1 MDQSAANSSW
11 RANLRRQLATLRSKQ
26 WPRYLLLAA
35 IGFVVHLP
43 ALQGQLVWDDDYL
56 AHDNPFIK
64 SPLLALEAFRHYL
77 FLDSYSPHY
86 RPVQNLSFMAD
97 YYFWNTDPAG
107 FHLTNILLHVG
118 SGLLL
123 YRLLTLLFRK
133 GAGIWNNTVP
143 HSNFTASLAAFLM
156 AGLWI
161 VHPVHSA
168 AVDYISG
175 RADSLAFLFAAGA
188 WLLVLRAR
196 GEAGVTPENS
206 ASEQATR
213 LPLQQKQPRWLTFAL
228 YFCAAFFALL
238 SLCSR
243 EIACVWILLFLI
255 HTLAFANGIRHK
267 TKIVTVICSVCV
279 LAIYAGSHQLPGER
293 VEKGGSEHWGA
304 PIRATLMLRALG
316 DYGRLMVFPANL
328 HMERTIF
335 QPNNYRTRQSWRD
348 SANSE
353 YLSIL
358 GLGVFAVFAYGCIKK
373 GTGQRTRVVGAIWF
387 FAAYLPISNIVSLN
401 ATVAEHW
408 LYLPSVG
415 FLIFLAGCTFDLPR
429 SFQRPLAGVAVFAV
443 VALGMR
449 STIRSTDWCAP
460 ETFYKRTLAAGGSS
474 ARVEVNLGLIYGRHG
489 DYAKAEKLFR
499 HVLAL
504 TPNYPIAR
512 TNLADV
518 LSRQGKLTEAEA
530 LLTNGAKIAP
540 LESKDYP
547 RTWIGIYNL
556 AGFRHNAHDDAGAI
570 ALLDHARLNYPQ
582 VWELIS
588 CESELVRRTQ
598 GPWAALD
605 LVQNFVRKNW
615 WHHAARLAEGRL
627 YAENGD
633 TSHSIEALRYAAML
647 DVHDVEA
654 LRLIATMKMHENRL
668 DEAFQAQRRAVARQP
683 DQPSQYILLSDILEK
698 MGRSG
703 EARAARAKVS
713 QLQALAMESGRG

>member
-1 MDQSAANSSW
+1 MNQSVADSPH
-11 RANLRRQLATLRSKQ
+11 RTTLRRQLAALREKQ
-26 WPRYLLLAA
+26 WPRYLFLAA
-35 IGFVVHLP
+35 IGFLVHLP
-43 ALQGQLVWDDDYL
+43 ALQGQPVWDDDYL

-97 YYFWNTDPAG
+97 YYFWNTDPTG

-123 YRLLTLLFRK
+123 YRLLILLFRK
-133 GAGIWNNTVP
+133 GAGIWNNTDSR
-143 HSNFTASLAAFLM
+143 SNFAASLAAFLI
-156 AGLWI
+156 AALWM

-175 RADSLAFLFAAGA
+175 RADSLAFLFAAGG
-188 WLLVLRAR
+188 WLLVLHGRAVQSP
-196 GEAGVTPENS
+196 GIKLIFYSLAGICGV
-206 ASEQATR
+206 
-213 LPLQQKQPRWLTFAL
+213 
-228 YFCAAFFALL
+228 L

-243 EIACVWILLFLI
+243 EIACVWILLFLV
-255 HTLAFANGIRHK
+255 HTLAFARNIRRK
-267 TKIVTVICSVCV
+267 TKIVTVICCVCV
-279 LAIYAGSHQLPGER
+279 LTIYAGLHQLPGER
-293 VEKGGSEHWGA
+293 VEKGGSEHWSA
-304 PIRATLMLRALG
+304 PVRATLMLRSLG

-335 QPNNYRTRQSWRD
+335 EPNNYRTRQSWRN
-348 SANSE
+348 SADSE

-358 GLGVFAVFAYGCIKK
+358 GLCILAAFIYGCAKAGI
-373 GTGQRTRVVGAIWF
+373 GQRMRVIGAIWF
-387 FAAYLPISNIVSLN
+387 LAAYLPISNIVSLN

-449 STIRSTDWCAP
+449 STIRSTDWCDP
-460 ETFYKRTLAAGGSS
+460 ETFYKRTLAAGGGG

-504 TPNYPIAR
+504 TPHYPIAR

-530 LLTNGAKIAP
+530 LLTNAAKIAP
-540 LESKDYP
+540 LESKEYP
-547 RTWIGIYNL
+547 RTWMGIYNL
-556 AGFRHNAHDDAGAI
+556 AGLRHNAKDDAGAI
-570 ALLDHARLNYPQ
+570 ALLDHARINYPQ
-582 VWELIS
+582 VWELVS

-598 GPWAALD
+598 GPLAALD

-698 MGRSG
+698 LGRSS